1 MKQGRSLTIQ
11 RSIVPLSDRKKYMHK
26 LRARKAYYT
35 SAKCR
40 FWVFEETDLA
50 GAFIEF
56 IEAED
61 PALLAKALA
70 EPGAVLEVHMPGRG
84 KDGPPTWCHRIV
96 RIP

>member
-1 MKQGRSLTIQ
+1 MKAARALTLQ
-11 RSIVPLSDRKKYMHK
+11 RSIVPRSERAKYMHK
-26 LRARKAYYT
+26 LRARRAYYT
-35 SAKCR
+35 NAKCR

-70 EPGAVLEVHMPGRG
+70 EAPESLVDASRIYQEVEL
-84 KDGPPTWCHRIV
+84 D
-96 RIP
+96 

>member
-70 EPGAVLEVHMPGRG
+70 EAPESLVDASRIYQEVEL
-84 KDGPPTWCHRIV
+84 D
-96 RIP
+96 